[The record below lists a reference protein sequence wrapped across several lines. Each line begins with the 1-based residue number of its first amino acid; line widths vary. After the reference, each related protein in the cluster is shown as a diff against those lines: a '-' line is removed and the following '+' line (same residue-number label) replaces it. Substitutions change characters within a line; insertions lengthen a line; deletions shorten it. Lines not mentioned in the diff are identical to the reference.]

1 MYDSL
6 ISWPDSVLVL
16 FASLFTAVLS
26 EFLSWLLIYRLDD
39 YKGLKAKIEGL
50 SKKLEHERD
59 AFTAA
64 SKQSAKDR
72 KISQLDGALKQ
83 ANQDLSASKMKS
95 TFIIAFF
102 MIAIVS
108 TLSNVYHGQVVA
120 KLPFEP
126 LGFIQNLSH
135 RGLPGNDITDCSM
148 IFLYVTSSYVLRA
161 NVQKLTNF
169 APKSS
174 ISMWDQSKAY

>member
-16 FASLFTAVLS
+16 FAALFTAVLS
-26 EFLSWLLIYRLDD
+26 EFLSWVLIYRLDD
-39 YKGLKAKIEGL
+39 YKGLKNKIEGL
-50 SKKLEHERD
+50 SKKLEREREQ
-59 AFTAA
+59 FTAA
-64 SKQSAKDR
+64 SKQSAQER
-72 KISQLDGALKQ
+72 KISQLDAALKQ
-83 ANQDLSASKMKS
+83 ANQDLSFSKMKS

-120 KLPFEP
+120 KLPFVP

-135 RGLPGNDITDCSM
+135 RGLPGNDMTDCSM
-148 IFLYVTSSYVLRA
+148 IFLYVVSSYVFRA

-169 APKSS
+169 APKGAVSLT
-174 ISMWDQSKAY
+174 